1 MISEGIVN
9 LAEETPEDLN
19 IIHHIHRLY
28 EEYWSEIEDY
38 TAIITGVSPKNKPWQ
53 TISRDRG

>member
-1 MISEGIVN
+1 MIAEGVVN

-28 EEYWSEIEDY
+28 EKSWSEIEDY
-38 TAIITGVSPKNKPWQ
+38 TAIITGVF
-53 TISRDRG
+53 